1 MRWKRGSKPPG
12 ALHDLPNKEDVKYE
26 KEAYLCHAG
35 TVFGPAGQGQGTRQ
49 DCVRRALTPA
59 SDDVGSFDGGDVT
72 TIHEKLKEMP
82 ALGKEIAE
90 EGWAHLDG
98 AFVPFADAKISVAT
112 HALQYGT
119 GIFEGIRA
127 YWNAAHE
134 ELYVFRLRE
143 HLLRMERNSR
153 ILRITLPGDADQLS
167 ALVIELLRRNAQ
179 RTDVYVRPFA
189 YKAARSVKVS
199 LQGLREGFALY
210 SFPLGAYLPTDG
222 ATAVTTSWER
232 ISDSAI
238 PARGKLSG
246 SYINTALA
254 VDEAND
260 RGADEAVFLTADGH
274 VSEGGS
280 SNLFM
285 VRDGQLVTPP
295 VTADIL
301 EGITR
306 DSVMTLAREELGLTV
321 VERAIDRSELYICD
335 ELFFSG
341 TGAQIA
347 PCVRIDGRPVGDGR
361 IGEVARS
368 LGDVYFAVARADD
381 ARHPEWR
388 TPVFR

>member
-1 MRWKRGSKPPG
+1 MT
-12 ALHDLPNKEDVKYE
+12 
-26 KEAYLCHAG
+26 
-35 TVFGPAGQGQGTRQ
+35 TV
-49 DCVRRALTPA
+49 
-59 SDDVGSFDGGDVT
+59 
-72 TIHEKLKEMP
+72 HEKLKDVP
-82 ALGKEIAE
+82 ALGREIAE
-90 EGWAHLDG
+90 DGWAYLDG
-98 AFVPFADAKISVAT
+98 DFVPFADAKVSVAT

-119 GIFEGIRA
+119 GIIEGIRG

-143 HLLRMERNSR
+143 HFERMARSAR
-153 ILRITLPGDADQLS
+153 ILRIALPGDPDELS
-167 ALVIELLRRNAQ
+167 SLVIELLRRNGQ

-199 LQGLREGFALY
+199 LQDLREGFALY
-210 SFPLGAYLPTDG
+210 AFPLGAYLPTEG
-222 ATAVTTSWER
+222 ATAVTTSWHR
-232 ISDSAI
+232 VSDAAV

-260 RGADEAVFLTADGH
+260 RGADEAIFLTADGH

-285 VRDGQLVTPP
+285 IRDGLLVTPP

-306 DSVMTLAREELGLTV
+306 ASVMTLAREELGMTV
-321 VERAIDRSELYICD
+321 IERPIDRSELYVAD
-335 ELFFSG
+335 EIFFSG

-347 PCVRIDGRPVGDGR
+347 PCVRVDGRPVGTGQV
-361 IGEVARS
+361 GAVARR
-368 LGDVYFAVARADD
+368 LGDVYFAVARGDD
-381 ARHPEWR
+381 PRHPGWR

>member
-1 MRWKRGSKPPG
+1 MTS
-12 ALHDLPNKEDVKYE
+12 V
-26 KEAYLCHAG
+26 
-35 TVFGPAGQGQGTRQ
+35 
-49 DCVRRALTPA
+49 
-59 SDDVGSFDGGDVT
+59 
-72 TIHEKLKEMP
+72 HEKLNEMP
-82 ALGKEIAE
+82 ALGREIAE
-90 EGWAHLDG
+90 DGWAYMDG
-98 AFVPFADAKISVAT
+98 GFVPFADAKVSVAT

-119 GIFEGIRA
+119 GIFEGIRG

-134 ELYVFRLRE
+134 EIYVFRLRE
-143 HLLRMERNSR
+143 HFERMERSSR
-153 ILRITLPGDADQLS
+153 ILRITLPGTAAELS
-167 ALVIELLRRNAQ
+167 RLVVELLRRNGQ

-210 SFPLGAYLPTDG
+210 AFPLGAYLPTDG
-222 ATAVTTSWER
+222 ATAVTTSWHR
-232 ISDSAI
+232 TSDAAI

-260 RGADEAVFLTADGH
+260 RGADEAIFLTADGQ
-274 VSEGGS
+274 VSEGGG

-285 VRDGQLVTPP
+285 VRDGALVTPP

-306 DSVMTLAREELGLTV
+306 DSVMTLAREELGLAV
-321 VERAIDRSELYICD
+321 VERSIDRTELYVAD

-347 PCVRIDGRPVGDGR
+347 PCVRIDGRAVGSGR
-361 IGEVARS
+361 IGPVAKR
-368 LGDVYFAVARADD
+368 LGDVYFAVARGDD
-381 ARHPEWR
+381 PRHPEWR

>member
-1 MRWKRGSKPPG
+1 MTS
-12 ALHDLPNKEDVKYE
+12 V
-26 KEAYLCHAG
+26 
-35 TVFGPAGQGQGTRQ
+35 
-49 DCVRRALTPA
+49 
-59 SDDVGSFDGGDVT
+59 
-72 TIHEKLKEMP
+72 HEKLKEMP
-82 ALGKEIAE
+82 ALGREIAE
-90 EGWAHLDG
+90 DGWAYMDG
-98 AFVPFADAKISVAT
+98 GFVPFADANVSVAT

-119 GIFEGIRA
+119 GLFEGIRG

-134 ELYVFRLRE
+134 EIYVFRLRE
-143 HLLRMERNSR
+143 HFERMERSSR
-153 ILRITLPGDADQLS
+153 ILRITLPGTAAELS
-167 ALVIELLRRNAQ
+167 RLVVELLRRNGQ

-210 SFPLGAYLPTDG
+210 AFPLGAYLPTDG
-222 ATAVTTSWER
+222 ATAVTTSWHR
-232 ISDSAI
+232 TSDAAI

-260 RGADEAVFLTADGH
+260 RGADEAIFLTADGQ
-274 VSEGGS
+274 VSEGGG

-285 VRDGQLVTPP
+285 VRDGALVTPP

-306 DSVMTLAREELGLTV
+306 DSVMTLAREELGLAV
-321 VERAIDRSELYICD
+321 VERSIDRTELYVAD

-347 PCVRIDGRPVGDGR
+347 PCVRIDGRAVGSGR
-361 IGEVARS
+361 IGPVAKR
-368 LGDVYFAVARADD
+368 LGDVYFAVARGDD
-381 ARHPEWR
+381 PRHPEWR

>member
-1 MRWKRGSKPPG
+1 MTS
-12 ALHDLPNKEDVKYE
+12 V
-26 KEAYLCHAG
+26 
-35 TVFGPAGQGQGTRQ
+35 
-49 DCVRRALTPA
+49 
-59 SDDVGSFDGGDVT
+59 
-72 TIHEKLKEMP
+72 HEKLKEMP
-82 ALGKEIAE
+82 ALGREIAE
-90 EGWAHLDG
+90 DGWAYMDG
-98 AFVPFADAKISVAT
+98 GFVPFADAKVSVAT

-119 GIFEGIRA
+119 GIFEGIRG

-134 ELYVFRLRE
+134 EIYVFRLRE
-143 HLLRMERNSR
+143 HFERMERSSR
-153 ILRITLPGDADQLS
+153 ILRITLPGTAAELS
-167 ALVIELLRRNAQ
+167 RLVVELLRRNGQ

-210 SFPLGAYLPTDG
+210 AFPLGAYLPTDG
-222 ATAVTTSWER
+222 ATAVTTSWHR
-232 ISDSAI
+232 TSDAAI

-260 RGADEAVFLTADGH
+260 RGADEAIFLTADGQ
-274 VSEGGS
+274 VSEGGG

-285 VRDGQLVTPP
+285 VRDGALVTPP

-306 DSVMTLAREELGLTV
+306 DSVMTLAREEIGLAV
-321 VERAIDRSELYICD
+321 VERSIDRTELYVAD

-347 PCVRIDGRPVGDGR
+347 PCVRIDGRAVGSGR
-361 IGEVARS
+361 IGPVAKR
-368 LGDVYFAVARADD
+368 LGDVYFAVARGDD
-381 ARHPEWR
+381 PRHPEWR

>member
-1 MRWKRGSKPPG
+1 MTS
-12 ALHDLPNKEDVKYE
+12 V
-26 KEAYLCHAG
+26 
-35 TVFGPAGQGQGTRQ
+35 
-49 DCVRRALTPA
+49 
-59 SDDVGSFDGGDVT
+59 
-72 TIHEKLKEMP
+72 HEKLKEMP
-82 ALGKEIAE
+82 ALGREIAE
-90 EGWAHLDG
+90 DGWAYMDG
-98 AFVPFADAKISVAT
+98 AFVPFADAKVSVAT

-119 GIFEGIRA
+119 GIFEGIRG

-134 ELYVFRLRE
+134 EIYVFRLRE
-143 HLLRMERNSR
+143 HFERMERSSR
-153 ILRITLPGDADQLS
+153 ILRITLPGTAAELS
-167 ALVIELLRRNAQ
+167 RLVVELLRRNGQ
-179 RTDVYVRPFA
+179 RTDVYVRPLA

-210 SFPLGAYLPTDG
+210 AFPLGAYLPTDG
-222 ATAVTTSWER
+222 ATAVTTSWHR
-232 ISDSAI
+232 TSDAAI

-260 RGADEAVFLTADGH
+260 RGADEAIFLTADGQ
-274 VSEGGS
+274 VSEGGG

-285 VRDGQLVTPP
+285 VRDGALVTPP

-306 DSVMTLAREELGLTV
+306 DSVMTLAREEIGLAV
-321 VERAIDRSELYICD
+321 VERSIDRTELYVAD

-347 PCVRIDGRPVGDGR
+347 PCVRIDGRAVGSGR
-361 IGEVARS
+361 IGPVAKR
-368 LGDVYFAVARADD
+368 LGDVYFAVARGDD
-381 ARHPEWR
+381 PRHPEWR